1 MSSDGKIYFKFLDGS
16 NNEMIVASFMRELSF
31 ELDKD
36 YENWRS
42 NHILVLDNCS
52 SHKTLKMREIF
63 IAAGFTVLFTAP
75 ASYVVSPVEGMFA
88 LIKKINMDEI
98 KTPIMPEIME
108 KKISKLTNK

>member
-1 MSSDGKIYFKFLDGS
+1 LSILLAVSSDGKIYFKFLDGI

-52 SHKTLKMREIF
+52 SHKTLKMREILGSGHLGKAEQF
-63 IAAGFTVLFTAP
+63 LCCF
-75 ASYVVSPVEGMFA
+75 
-88 LIKKINMDEI
+88 K
-98 KTPIMPEIME
+98 
-108 KKISKLTNK
+108 